1 MNSQCKEFIDY
12 ILNDA
17 PKHNKERVEQA
28 VYEKF
33 KLIKDRKVLHN
44 NNFAVRFCYSK
55 KSSESFSNTVLSLSA
70 LEKYDDIP
78 FFVVLVRR
86 DADNLVLLANTS
98 FIHKL
103 SHSSRG
109 FSATNIKGSF
119 NGSDIIRQYNG
130 IDNRPANFDNLFDIH
145 SGLDWEDNLIRL
157 VDTTSKIKPQS
168 TKFIPTENEMQ
179 LIFGS
184 VNRALSFITSES
196 YMELYDD
203 LNSRCERCKNE
214 ITVASL
220 IENTNIR
227 GRLIESLIT
236 ADETT
241 LQFLRKSI
249 KDLQHE
255 LPVYDTRNGL
265 GDYSR
270 SFDNADTFTDIKT
283 KVVYLSSNPKAFN
296 IDKFLRHMA
305 MEKSVFL
312 FFFIGIDEDGIFNT
326 ALCSVYHT
334 TLIDNMITQDHW
346 SGRSTRGVVQLK
358 GAAIDKILY
367 DKDFKNTIDPARSET
382 YLRYLLSL

>member
-1 MNSQCKEFIDY
+1 MNSHCKEFIEY
-12 ILNDA
+12 ILNEA
-17 PKHNKERVEQA
+17 PKHHKDMVEQA
-28 VYEKF
+28 TCDKF
-33 KLIKDRKVLHN
+33 NMIKDRKVYHN

-70 LEKYDDIP
+70 LEKYDHIP

-86 DADNLVLLANTS
+86 DTDNLVLLANTS
-98 FIHKL
+98 FIKKL
-103 SHSSRG
+103 SHSSKG
-109 FSATNIKGSF
+109 FSVTYIKGSF
-119 NGSDIIRQYNG
+119 NGSDIMRRYAGMENC
-130 IDNRPANFDNLFDIH
+130 PENFDNLFDIH

-157 VDTTSKIKPQS
+157 VDTTSQIKSQT
-168 TKFIPTENEMQ
+168 TKFIPIENDLQ
-179 LIFGS
+179 RILDS
-184 VNRALSFITSES
+184 VSRAVSFVTSKA
-196 YMELYDD
+196 YKELCVD
-203 LNSRCERCKNE
+203 LNSRCERCKKE

-241 LQFLRKSI
+241 LQLLRKSI
-249 KDLQHE
+249 KDMQHE

-296 IDKFLRHMA
+296 IDKFLRHMS

-334 TLIDNMITQDHW
+334 TLIANMIMQDHW
-346 SGRSTRGVVQLK
+346 SGRSTRGVAQLK
-358 GAAIDKILY
+358 GAAIDEILY
-367 DKDFKNTIDPARSET
+367 DKDFKNIIDPAQSENFIHN
-382 YLRYLLSL
+382 LLSL